1 MGSCPDTDIDP
12 KMLQIL
18 HEGNIIILTMFSYQF
33 VCPWETELLSFG
45 KHGPC
50 FEFHNL
56 KLKKNETYT
65 YSRNIQISK

>member
-18 HEGNIIILTMFSYQF
+18 HKGNIIILTMFSYQC

-50 FEFHNL
+50 FELHYL
-56 KLKKNETYT
+56 KLKNKNFR
-65 YSRNIQISK
+65 SHRSVRNLA